1 MTKRIIT
8 ISREFG
14 SGGRTIGRKVAEK
27 LGIGFYDKELV
38 KQVAVES
45 GLHEDYIEQNGE
57 YASSKNWLAYAFSS
71 MGTQGVMHG
80 MSMDDFLWAMQR
92 KVILE
97 LADKE
102 PCVIV
107 GRCADYIL
115 KDRDDCLNV
124 FIHASMESRADRIVR
139 LYGMSEK
146 SPEKRLEE
154 KDQKRRVYYKHYTD
168 RVWGQAQNYHL
179 TLDSGIIGID
189 RCVDLIVDIAQHSE
203 K

>member
-14 SGGRTIGRKVAEK
+14 SGGRTIGRQVAEK
-27 LGIGFYDKELV
+27 LGVGFYDKELV
-38 KQVAVES
+38 KQVAVKS

-97 LADKE
+97 LAEKE

-124 FIHASMESRADRIVR
+124 FVHASMEKRADRIVR

-146 SPEKRLEE
+146 TPEKRLED

-168 RVWGQAQNYHL
+168 RVWGMAQNYHL
-179 TLDSGIIGID
+179 TLDSGLIGID
-189 RCVDLIVDIAQHSE
+189 RCVDMIVDLAQNT
-203 K
+203 

>member
-14 SGGRTIGRKVAEK
+14 SGGRTIGRQVAEK
-27 LGIGFYDKELV
+27 LGVSFYDKELV
-38 KQVAVES
+38 KQVAVQS

-57 YASSKNWLAYAFSS
+57 YASSRNWLAYAFSS

-97 LADKE
+97 LAEKE

-115 KDRDDCLNV
+115 RERDDCLNV
-124 FIHASMESRADRIVR
+124 FVHASMEKRADRIVR

-146 SPEKRLEE
+146 TPEKRLEE

-168 RVWGQAQNYHL
+168 RVWGMAQNYHL
-179 TLDSGIIGID
+179 ALDSGMIGID
-189 RCVDLIVDIAQHSE
+189 RCVDMIVDIAKNS
-203 K
+203 